1 MTLELTDPT
10 IDLKRGFVRKLPA
23 LLAAFAV
30 LAALTSCA
38 SSTTVAGC
46 SPQVASG
53 SASSVVKTTGAW
65 GKKPT
70 VKLPTPL
77 FSSKTEVSTVI
88 AGKGPAIQ
96 YGQPVTVDA
105 TILDGRTGKVLQ
117 VTDYTKTGSG
127 LIVAGTNSTPG
138 VSQALVC
145 ATAGSR
151 IAVVLSPKDGTN
163 NKADSADGIKAKD
176 SLVWVLDVRKA
187 MLAKA
192 NGTPQVSSDAYPSV
206 VTTANGAPGITL
218 PSTPAPKKLTTVTL
232 QQGSGVAVKD
242 GQLIIAKYTAITWTA
257 TPNAFDST
265 WKKNDADAIEVG
277 AASVSPGLSTALKG
291 KRVGSQLMVMVPAS
305 LVAPTDGSGTAPS
318 GVPVVYV
325 IDILGIIG

>member
-38 SSTTVAGC
+38 SSDTVAGC
-46 SPQVASG
+46 SPMVTSG
-53 SASSVVKTTGAW
+53 SASSVVTTTGAF
-65 GKKPT
+65 GKKPKVT
-70 VKLPTPL
+70 LPTPL
-77 FSSKTEVSTVI
+77 YSGTTEVSTVL
-88 AGKGPAIQ
+88 AGHGPAIQ

-117 VTDYTKTGSG
+117 VTDYTKIGSG
-127 LIVAGTNSTPG
+127 LVIAGTNGTPG
-138 VSQALVC
+138 VGKALVC

-163 NKADSADGIKAKD
+163 NKADATNDIKAKD
-176 SLVWVLDVRKA
+176 SLVWVLDIRRSF
-187 MLAKA
+187 LAKA
-192 NGTPQVSSDAYPSV
+192 NGTPEVSSDAYPSV
-206 VTTANGAPGITL
+206 VTTASGAPGITL
-218 PSTPAPKKLTTVTL
+218 PSTPAPRKLTTVPL
-232 QQGSGVAVKD
+232 QQGSGAVVKD
-242 GQLIIAKYTAITWTA
+242 GDLIIAKYTAISWTA
-257 TPNAFDST
+257 SPDTFDST
-265 WKKNDADAIEVG
+265 WTKNTADPLQVG
-277 AASVSPGLSTALKG
+277 ATSVAPGLSTALKG
-291 KRVGSQLMVMVPAS
+291 KRVGSQLLVMIPAS
-305 LVAPTDGSGTAPS
+305 LAAPSDGSGTAPS